1 MKYTLRSTILA
12 LSLAVAL
19 LSPVFAAGTSEKP
32 VAAGPATYKIGVS
45 KLLAHPALDAAEKGM
60 MDYLATT
67 DLKVSYDLQNA
78 NGDISTASSIAQK
91 FKSDKVSVAV
101 GIATPSAQALAQV
114 FPATSTTPVV
124 FSAVTDATEAGLV
137 AANIAG
143 VSDKN
148 PVEEQIKLLADLT
161 GAKTIGNIYA
171 SGEANGVILM
181 EMAKAACDKLGIAFV
196 SAAISNSSEV
206 KMAAQSII
214 GRVDAIYIAT
224 DNAVISALASVDD
237 VTTKAGKPLMS
248 ADPSGVDGL
257 NAMIAW
263 GFDYY
268 SIGLETGKVVERLLK
283 GEKAGAIGTVY
294 ITDPTKFELWFNL
307 DTAKKLGYTIPQSL
321 QDSAAVLIKDGKTIR
336 QK

>member
-1 MKYTLRSTILA
+1 MKFTLRTT
-12 LSLAVAL
+12 AL
-19 LSPVFAAGTSEKP
+19 LLVLLVATGSFVFASGAAEKP
-32 VAAGPATYKIGVS
+32 AASGYKVGVS

-67 DLKVSYDLQNA
+67 DLQVSYDLQNA

-91 FKSDKVSVAV
+91 FKSDKVNVAV

-114 FPATSTTPVV
+114 FPATASTPVV
-124 FSAVTDATEAGLV
+124 FSAVTDAAEAGLV

-148 PVEEQIKLLADLT
+148 PVEEQIKLLVDLT

-181 EMAKAACDKLGIAFV
+181 EMAKAACEKLGLGFV

-224 DNAVISALASVDD
+224 DNAVISAFASVDD

-268 SIGLETGKVVERLLK
+268 SIGQETGKVVERLLR
-283 GEKAGAIGTVY
+283 GEKAGSIGTVY

-307 DTAKKLGYTIPQSL
+307 DTAKKLGYTIDQSL

>member
-1 MKYTLRSTILA
+1 MKFTLRTTVLLLVMILTTVSFA
-12 LSLAVAL
+12 
-19 LSPVFAAGTSEKP
+19 FAAGATETP
-32 VAAGPATYKIGVS
+32 AASGPKTYKVGIS
-45 KLLAHPALDAAEKGM
+45 KVVAHPALDAAEKGI

-67 DLKVSYDLQNA
+67 DLQVTFDLQNA

-91 FKSDKVSVAV
+91 FKSDKVDVAV
-101 GIATPSAQALAQV
+101 GIATPTAQALAQV
-114 FPATSTTPVV
+114 FSASSTPVV
-124 FSAVTDATEAGLV
+124 FSAVTDSSEAGLV
-137 AANIAG
+137 ADNIAG

-148 PVEEQIKLLADLT
+148 PVEEQIKLLADIT
-161 GAKTIGNIYA
+161 GAKSIGNIYA

-181 EMAKAACDKLGIAFV
+181 EMAKAACEKLGIDFV

-206 KMAAQSII
+206 KMATQSII
-214 GRVDAIYIAT
+214 DRVDAIYIAT

-257 NAMIAW
+257 NVMIAW

-268 SIGLETGKVVERLLK
+268 SIGLETGKVVEKVIK
-283 GEKAGAIGTVY
+283 GEKAGTIGTVY

-321 QDSAAVLIKDGKTIR
+321 QDSAAVLIKDGTTIR

>member
-1 MKYTLRSTILA
+1 MKFTLRTTVLLLVLILTTISFA
-12 LSLAVAL
+12 
-19 LSPVFAAGTSEKP
+19 FAAGATET
-32 VAAGPATYKIGVS
+32 AAGPKTYKIGIS
-45 KLLAHPALDAAEKGM
+45 KIVAHPALDAAEKGI

-67 DLKVSYDLQNA
+67 GLKVSYDLQNA
-78 NGDISTASSIAQK
+78 NGDISTSSSIAQK
-91 FKSDKVSVAV
+91 FKSDKVDVAI
-101 GIATPSAQALAQV
+101 GIATPTAQALAQV
-114 FPATSTTPVV
+114 FSASSTPVV
-124 FSAVTDATEAGLV
+124 FSAVTDSTEAGLV

-148 PVEEQIKLLADLT
+148 PVAEQIKLLVDLT
-161 GAKTIGNIYA
+161 GAKSIGNIYA

-181 EMAKAACDKLGIAFV
+181 EMAKAACEKLGIGFV

-206 KMAAQSII
+206 KMATQSII
-214 GRVDAIYIAT
+214 DRVDAIYIAT

-257 NAMIAW
+257 NVMVSW

-268 SIGLETGKVVERLLK
+268 SIGLETGKVVERVLK
-283 GEKAGAIGTVY
+283 GEKAGSIGTVY

-321 QDSAAVLIKDGKTIR
+321 LDSATVLIKDGKTIR

>member
-1 MKYTLRSTILA
+1 MKLTLRSTVLLLVLIITTG
-12 LSLAVAL
+12 SLA
-19 LSPVFAAGTSEKP
+19 FAGGSSEKP
-32 VAAGPATYKIGVS
+32 AATGYKIGVS
-45 KLLAHPALDAAEKGM
+45 KLLAHPALDAAEKGL

-67 DLKVSYDLQNA
+67 DLEVSFDLQNA

-91 FKSDKVSVAV
+91 FKSDKVDVAV

-114 FPATSTTPVV
+114 FPVTSSTSVV
-124 FSAVTDATEAGLV
+124 FSAVTDAAEAGLV
-137 AANIAG
+137 AVNIAG

-148 PVEEQIKLLADLT
+148 PVEEQIKLLIDLT

-181 EMAKAACDKLGIAFV
+181 EMAKAACEKLGVGFV

-206 KMAAQSII
+206 KMATQSII
-214 GRVDAIYIAT
+214 DRVDAIYIAT
-224 DNAVISALASVDD
+224 DNAVISALASIDD
-237 VTTKAGKPLMS
+237 VTTKAGKALMS

-268 SIGLETGKVVERLLK
+268 SIGLETGRVIERLLK
-283 GEKAGAIGTVY
+283 GEKASTIGTVY

-321 QDSAAVLIKDGKTIR
+321 QDSAAVLTKDGKTIR

>member
-1 MKYTLRSTILA
+1 MKFTLRTTIL
-12 LSLAVAL
+12 LLVVLLAT
-19 LSPVFAAGTSEKP
+19 SSFIFAAGAAEKP
-32 VAAGPATYKIGVS
+32 ATSGYNVGIS

-91 FKSDKVSVAV
+91 FKSDKVDVAV

-114 FPATSTTPVV
+114 FSETSSTPVV

-148 PVEEQIKLLADLT
+148 PVDEQIKLLVDLT

-181 EMAKAACDKLGIAFV
+181 EMAKAACEKLGVGFV

-206 KMAAQSII
+206 KMATQSII
-214 GRVDAIYIAT
+214 DRVDAIYIAT
-224 DNAVISALASVDD
+224 DNAVISALASIDD
-237 VTTKAGKPLMS
+237 VTTKTGKPLMS
-248 ADPSGVDGL
+248 ADPSSVDGL

-268 SIGLETGKVVERLLK
+268 SIGLETGKVVEKLLK
-283 GEKAGAIGTVY
+283 GEKAGSIGTVY

-321 QDSAAVLIKDGKTIR
+321 QDSAAVLIKDGKIIR

>member
-1 MKYTLRSTILA
+1 MKFTLRTTVLLLILF
-12 LSLAVAL
+12 LTAV
-19 LSPVFAAGTSEKP
+19 SFTFAAG
-32 VAAGPATYKIGVS
+32 VAETPAATGPKTYKIGVS
-45 KLLAHPALDAAEKGM
+45 KIVAHPALDAAEKGL

-67 DLKVSYDLQNA
+67 DLKVSFDLQNA
-78 NGDISTASSIAQK
+78 NGDISTSSSIAQK
-91 FKSDKVSVAV
+91 FKSDKVDVAV
-101 GIATPSAQALAQV
+101 GIATPTAQALAQV
-114 FPATSTTPVV
+114 FSNSSTPVV
-124 FSAVTDATEAGLV
+124 FSAVTDSTEAGLV

-161 GAKTIGNIYA
+161 GAKSIGNIYA

-181 EMAKAACDKLGIAFV
+181 EMAKAACDKLGIGFV

-206 KMAAQSII
+206 KMATQSII
-214 GRVDAIYIAT
+214 DRVDAVYIAT

-257 NAMIAW
+257 NVMISW

-268 SIGLETGKVVERLLK
+268 SIGLETGRVVERILK
-283 GEKAGAIGTVY
+283 GEKAGTIGTVY

>member
-1 MKYTLRSTILA
+1 MKHSLRTAILLLASIATLST
-12 LSLAVAL
+12 
-19 LSPVFAAGTSEKP
+19 PVFAAGAAEAP
-32 VAAGPATYKIGVS
+32 VTTGPRTYKVGVS

-67 DLKVSYDLQNA
+67 DLAVTFDLQNA

-91 FKSDKVSVAV
+91 FKSDKVDVAV

-114 FPATSTTPVV
+114 FPVSSSIPVI
-124 FSAVTDATEAGLV
+124 FSAVTDADEAGLV
-137 AANIAG
+137 AANISG

-148 PVEEQIKLLADLT
+148 PVEEQIKLLIDLT

-171 SGEANGVILM
+171 SGEANGVVLM
-181 EMAKAACDKLGIAFV
+181 EMAKAACEKLGVKFV
-196 SAAISNSSEV
+196 SSAISNSSEV

-224 DNAVISALASVDD
+224 DNAVISAIASVDD
-237 VTTKAGKPLMS
+237 VTSKAGKVLFS
-248 ADPSGVDGL
+248 ADPSGIDGL
-257 NAMIAW
+257 EAMIAW

-268 SIGLETGKVVERLLK
+268 SIGVETGKVVEKVLK
-283 GEKAGAIGTVY
+283 GTAAGDIGTVY

-321 QDSAAVLIKDGKTIR
+321 QDGAAILIKNG
-336 QK
+336 QKISQK

>member
-1 MKYTLRSTILA
+1 MKITLRTLA
-12 LSLAVAL
+12 LLLVIL
-19 LSPVFAAGTSEKP
+19 LSTASFAFAAGTAEKP
-32 VAAGPATYKIGVS
+32 APSGYKVGVS

-67 DLKVSYDLQNA
+67 GLKVTYDLQNA

-91 FKSDKVSVAV
+91 FKSDKVNVAV

-114 FPATSTTPVV
+114 FPITSSTPVV

-148 PVEEQIKLLADLT
+148 PVQEQIKLLVDLT

-181 EMAKAACDKLGIAFV
+181 EMAKAACAELGVGFV

-206 KMAAQSII
+206 KMATQAII
-214 GRVDAIYIAT
+214 DRVDAIYIAT

-248 ADPSGVDGL
+248 ADPSGIDGL

-268 SIGLETGKVVERLLK
+268 SIGLETGKVVEKLLK
-283 GEKAGAIGTVY
+283 GEKAGSIGTVY

-307 DTAKKLGYTIPQSL
+307 DTAMKLGYTIPQSL
-321 QDSAAVLIKDGKTIR
+321 LDSAAVLIKDGKTIR